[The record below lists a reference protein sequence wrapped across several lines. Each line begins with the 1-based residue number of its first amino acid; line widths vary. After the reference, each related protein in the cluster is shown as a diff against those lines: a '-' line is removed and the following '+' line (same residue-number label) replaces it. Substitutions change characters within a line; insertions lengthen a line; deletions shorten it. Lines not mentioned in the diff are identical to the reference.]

1 MSGQRGR
8 PRGSKY
14 EYALYKGEEFLDIGT
29 AVFLANK
36 FGLKEKTIRWLAF
49 CRRKERLNHKSG
61 YVVVPLGEET
71 ECTE

>member
-1 MSGQRGR
+1 MGQRGR

-49 CRRKERLNHKSG
+49 CRRKERYISQRRICCSAIRGGN
-61 YVVVPLGEET
+61 
-71 ECTE
+71 